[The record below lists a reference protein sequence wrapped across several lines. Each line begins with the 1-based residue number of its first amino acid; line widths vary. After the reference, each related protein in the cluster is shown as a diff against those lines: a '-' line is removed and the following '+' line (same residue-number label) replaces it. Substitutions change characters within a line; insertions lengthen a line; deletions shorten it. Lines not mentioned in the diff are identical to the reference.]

1 MFMSNNEDK
10 SEEPVMCSKCN
21 MTFKSES
28 EFMLHYDKNH
38 K

>member
-1 MFMSNNEDK
+1 MVDNRDN

-21 MTFKSES
+21 TTFES
-28 EFMLHYDKNH
+28 DTEFIMHYDKNH